1 MREAGFYPD
10 KGEGKRFPGTLVV
23 GDGTELDDGD
33 KSWMLR
39 DRMDFRIKMDRNPTG
54 GWSYKAYCIDF
65 PIVSLDLL

>member
-1 MREAGFYPD
+1 
-10 KGEGKRFPGTLVV
+10 
-23 GDGTELDDGD
+23 
-33 KSWMLR
+33 MLR